1 MAPLSLTSP
10 FRRALTALVAL
21 LCLLLAACGD
31 ADTAAPSDDAAA
43 QAAADGNRTDGCVEQ
58 HEEGTDYFPDK
69 VEFAH
74 ATSVEVAYEDNYK
87 LVTVKPAANEGDVE
101 PVRFVLVQCG
111 TPAPELEG
119 ELAGAHTIEV
129 PARKVATLTTTNLP
143 HFAQLGA
150 VEAIA
155 GVGTPAFVSSPEV
168 LAHIEAAGI
177 QGYADANGQ
186 AELEKLVALAPDVLI
201 MDAFG
206 AEITAELRRFAD
218 AGVPTLLN
226 ADFNEQSLLGRAEWV
241 KFTGLVLN
249 REAEANTAFEGVKAA
264 YDDVRAAV
272 PADAAKPGVFVNT
285 PYQGTW
291 FVPGGGAYLANAI
304 REAGGEYVLA
314 DGEETFSLQLDV
326 ETVLAKAADADVWLQ
341 AGSVNGTLADLAG
354 QDERFTQ
361 FKAFRDGQV
370 WAYDKNV
377 TAGGG
382 NAVFELAYARPD
394 LFLSD
399 LVRILHP
406 DALPGHDTVFFGQV
420 PQA

>member
-1 MAPLSLTSP
+1 MAPLSLTSE
-10 FRRALTALVAL
+10 FRRAPIALFTL

-31 ADTAAPSDDAAA
+31 ADTTAPAVDEAA
-43 QAAADGNRTDGCVEQ
+43 QADGDGNLTGGCVEQ
-58 HEEGTDYFPDK
+58 YDEGTDYFPDK
-69 VEFAH
+69 VGFEH
-74 ATSVEVAYEDNYK
+74 AASVDVAYENNYK
-87 LVTVKPAANEGDVE
+87 VVTVRPAANEGEVT
-101 PVRFVLVQCG
+101 PVTFVLVQCG
-111 TPAPELEG
+111 TPAPALEG
-119 ELAGAHTIEV
+119 ELAGAHRIEV
-129 PARKVATLTTTNLP
+129 PARKVTTLTTTNLP
-143 HFAQLGA
+143 HFEQLDA
-150 VEAIA
+150 VDAIA

-168 LAHIEAAGI
+168 LEHIQAQGI

-206 AEITAELRRFAD
+206 AEITAELQRFSD

-241 KFTGLVLN
+241 KFTALLLN
-249 REAEANTAFEGVKAA
+249 REAQANRSFEGIKTA
-264 YDDVRAAV
+264 YEDVRNAV
-272 PADAAKPGVFVNT
+272 PADAAKPKVFVNT

-314 DGEETFSLQLDV
+314 DGEESFSLQLDV
-326 ETVLAKAADADVWLQ
+326 ETVLAKAADAEVWLQ
-341 AGSVNGTLADLAG
+341 AGSVNGTLADLAA

-370 WAYDKNV
+370 WAYDKSV
-377 TAGGG
+377 TEGGG
-382 NAVFELAYARPD
+382 NAVFEQAYARPD

-406 DALPGHDTVFFGQV
+406 DALPHETVFFGQV

>member
-1 MAPLSLTSP
+1 MRPSFIRRSLIS
-10 FRRALTALVAL
+10 LLAL
-21 LCLLLAACGD
+21 LCLLLAACSQPD
-31 ADTAAPSDDAAA
+31 TSPADDESSETAAAGE
-43 QAAADGNRTDGCVEQ
+43 GNLTDGCVEEHQ
-58 HEEGTDYFPDK
+58 EGTDYFPDK
-69 VEFAH
+69 VSFEH
-74 ATSVEVAYEDNYK
+74 AASVDVAYEDNYK
-87 LVTVKPAANEGDVE
+87 VVTVRPAANEGEVE
-101 PVRFVLVQCG
+101 PVTFVLVQCG
-111 TPAPELEG
+111 TPAPALEG
-119 ELAGAHTIEV
+119 DLADAHAIEV
-129 PARKVATLTTTNLP
+129 PARKVVTLTTTNLP
-143 HFAQLGA
+143 HFEQLDA
-150 VEAIA
+150 VESIA
-155 GVGTPAFVSSPEV
+155 GVGTPAFVSSPDV

-186 AELEKLVALAPDVLI
+186 AELEKLVALAPDVLV

-241 KFTGLVLN
+241 KFTALLLN
-249 REAEANTAFEGVKAA
+249 REAAANDAFDEVAAA
-264 YDDVRAAV
+264 YEQVRAAV
-272 PADAAKPGVFVNT
+272 PADADKPSVFVNT

-291 FVPGGGAYLANAI
+291 FVPGGGAYLSNAI

-314 DGEETFSLQLDV
+314 EGEETFSLQLDV
-326 ETVLAKAADADVWLQ
+326 ETVLAKAGDADVWLQ
-341 AGSVNGTLADLAG
+341 AGSVKGTLADLAA
-354 QDERFTQ
+354 QDERFAQ

-370 WAYDKNV
+370 WAYDKSV
-377 TAGGG
+377 TEGGG

-406 DALPGHDTVFFGQV
+406 DALPDHETVFLGQV